1 VILSYINNVG
11 GHMNKSSI
19 AFEKQIRKTRFTTVI
34 SKIIIYFVL
43 CIWAFTT
50 VYTLFWVVNNSFKDK
65 TVILTDSFSLAVKPI
80 LDNYETA
87 FKKLNIGRAY
97 LNSFIISGSTVVLVM
112 VFSGLTA
119 YAMTRYTFRLKNTL
133 YLMFAGSLLFPAFST
148 IVPIFRMV
156 LQLNLVSHP
165 LGVIIPQTASNLS
178 FAIIVLMGF
187 MSNLPL
193 ELEEAA
199 FMEGCNVFDIF
210 FRIILPISKP
220 AFATVAIFTFLWSY
234 NDLFMQMVILRKRE
248 TYPICTLLNEIS
260 SQFGTDFGLMASAVT
275 IVVLPVLIVYL
286 FLQKNIVKGLTAGA
300 IKG

>member
-1 VILSYINNVG
+1 MDRSLT
-11 GHMNKSSI
+11 
-19 AFEKQIRKTRFTTVI
+19 AFEKQVRKTRIATAV
-34 SKIIIYFVL
+34 SKTIIYTVL

-65 TVILTDSFSLAVKPI
+65 TIILTDSFSLAVKPV
-80 LDNYETA
+80 LDNYVTA
-87 FKKLNIGRAY
+87 FRKLNIGRAY
-97 LNSFIISGSTVVLVM
+97 LNSFIISGSTVILVM

-119 YAMTRYTFRLKNTL
+119 YAMTRYTFRLKNVL
-133 YLMFAGSLLFPAFST
+133 YLMFSGSLLFPAFST

-156 LQLNLVSHP
+156 LKLNLVSHP

-199 FMEGCNVFDIF
+199 FMEGCNVFNIF

>member
-1 VILSYINNVG
+1 
-11 GHMNKSSI
+11 MNKSSI

>member
-1 VILSYINNVG
+1 
-11 GHMNKSSI
+11 MNKSSI

-87 FKKLNIGRAY
+87 FNKLNIGRAY

-248 TYPICTLLNEIS
+248 TYPICTLFNEIS

>member
-1 VILSYINNVG
+1 
-11 GHMNKSSI
+11 MNKSSI

-87 FKKLNIGRAY
+87 FNKLNIGRAY